1 MRLSLI
7 LLIIVVGLAG
17 FVIFRR
23 ITRNDFE
30 LPKGEAVPL
39 EMSGNGGQEN
49 PISFGSITSNRQIF
63 VTDGVKHSILLDE
76 IISGGPP
83 KDGIPAIDNP
93 KFVSVKEA
101 GNFLGDEE
109 PGLGVVIKG
118 EARFYPYQILVWH
131 EIVNDTIQ
139 GEPVLITY
147 CPLCAT
153 GITFE
158 RKIPA
163 TGEVTTFGTSGKL
176 WQSNLLMYNRT
187 KTGEEDKESLWS
199 QVLGEAVVGEFT
211 GIKLRILLSDTVRFG
226 DWKKF
231 NPNTKVLSQD
241 TGSPR
246 PYGNNPYG
254 DYFTGGGAL
263 FPVANEDGRLEPKDF
278 VLGIE
283 INDKFKA
290 YENRAVAKAGVIN
303 DELANV
309 KILVVKQPETNTG
322 VQEAGVVRMFERTL
336 DGQTYSFELKNNLL
350 FDKETGSQWTFNGEA
365 VNGSLKGSQLKS
377 VSYIPGFWFSWVAV
391 HPETEL
397 FK

>member
-7 LLIIVVGLAG
+7 LLIIIVGLAG
-17 FVIFRR
+17 FVIFRGV
-23 ITRNDFE
+23 TRDTFE

-39 EMSGNGGQEN
+39 EISGNDGQKK

-63 VTDGVKHSILLDE
+63 VTDGVKHNIPLDE

-83 KDGIPAIDNP
+83 KDGIPPIDNP

-101 GNFLGDEE
+101 GNFLDDEE

-131 EIVNDTIQ
+131 EITNDTIQ
-139 GEPVLITY
+139 GEPVLVTY

-158 RKIPA
+158 RKIST

-211 GIKLRILLSDTVRFG
+211 GTKLRIIISDTIRFG
-226 DWKKF
+226 DWKKLH
-231 NPNTKVLSQD
+231 PDTKVLSRD
-241 TGSPR
+241 TGSSR
-246 PYGNNPYG
+246 PYGTDPYG
-254 DYFTGGGAL
+254 DYYTSGSII
-263 FPVANEDGRLEPKDF
+263 FPLANQDDRLELKDF

-283 INDKFKA
+283 INNKFKA
-290 YENRAVAKAGVIN
+290 YESQATARAGVIN
-303 DELANV
+303 DELANT
-309 KILVVKQPETNTG
+309 KILVVHQPETNTG

-336 DGQTYSFELKNNLL
+336 DGQTYSFEIKNNLL
-350 FDKETGSQWTFNGEA
+350 FDKETNSQWTFNGEA
-365 VNGSLKGSQLKS
+365 VSGSLKGSQLKS